1 MTHCTLIYKNCIG
14 GYIMKKHKLLNVQ
27 LLLLTV
33 LLLFALTGCKKQND
47 TEEVTNTPNNL
58 SDLINE
64 DEPTQTVVVDLPI
77 ADAVTGEETESS
89 EGLDA
94 IIKES
99 YELVEESTESVEE
112 NTELTEEST
121 EPSTEL
127 STETAG
133 PVYKKYITNAE
144 GGEPVVY
151 QYKEGNYYMN
161 NAVVQLNNYVIDNYS
176 VKEIMN
182 FLAFIY
188 RDKSVNADYFGINSS
203 TDRPVYNKFPVTV
216 ESTAA
221 GGSVLK
227 FENNDLNYYVL
238 TFIRND
244 ATSWVA
250 LYNSNKVYALMP
262 SEEANTS
269 AYEKQNIEETLRKSS
284 GTDLAITLVYPVP
297 SGDGTAPTY
306 WITCDGNFT
315 LGSNSNYYKTT
326 VRSFNSLKDVQT
338 IVE

>member
-1 MTHCTLIYKNCIG
+1 
-14 GYIMKKHKLLNVQ
+14 MKKHKLLNVQ

-33 LLLFALTGCKKQND
+33 LLLFALTGCKKQNEA
-47 TEEVTNTPNNL
+47 EEVTNTPNNL
-58 SDLINE
+58 SDLISE

-77 ADAVTGEETESS
+77 AESVTGEEIDSS
-89 EGLDA
+89 ESLDA

-112 NTELTEEST
+112 STEPIEEITEPVEGST
-121 EPSTEL
+121 EPSTD
-127 STETAG
+127 TAV

-151 QYKEGNYYMN
+151 QDDEGNYYMN
-161 NAVVQLNNYVIDNYS
+161 NAVVQLNDYVIDNYS

-182 FLAFIY
+182 FLAFVY

-269 AYEKQNIEETLRKSS
+269 AYEKQNIEETIRKSS
-284 GTDLAITLVYPVP
+284 GTDLEITLVYPVP

>member
-1 MTHCTLIYKNCIG
+1 
-14 GYIMKKHKLLNVQ
+14 MKKRKLLNVQ

-33 LLLFALTGCKKQND
+33 LMLFALTGCKKQND

-58 SDLINE
+58 SDLINDDE
-64 DEPTQTVVVDLPI
+64 HDEPTQTVVVDLPI
-77 ADAVTGEETESS
+77 AESVTGEETERS
-89 EGLDA
+89 ERLDA

-99 YELVEESTESVEE
+99 YELVEESTEPI
-112 NTELTEEST
+112 EEST
-121 EPSTEL
+121 EPVEDSTEPVEESTEP

-151 QYKEGNYYMN
+151 QDEEGNYYMN
-161 NAVVQLNNYVIDNYS
+161 NAVVQLNDYVIDNYS

-182 FLAFIY
+182 FLAFVY

-227 FENNDLNYYVL
+227 FENNGLNYYVL

-269 AYEKQNIEETLRKSS
+269 AYEKQNIEETIRKSS
-284 GTDLAITLVYPVP
+284 GTDLEITLVYPVP